1 MASTKTK
8 GDLAELIVAADLA
21 RRGYQVSFPY
31 GEDCDYDLIVDRNGR
46 LERVQVKHSDSKGQV
61 IRVQCYSSSL
71 TNGKVKH
78 RKPYTQSTVDWIAVY
93 DPRTDRCYYVSSD
106 EFASGRYQLS
116 LRIAATRN
124 AQTKGVRFAEDYL
137 DLDPPRR
144 RGMEPAGLEP
154 APSGLQSQRSP
165 N

>member
-8 GDLAELIVAADLA
+8 GDLAELMVAADLA

-31 GEDCDYDLIVDRNGR
+31 GEDCAYDLIVDRDGQ
-46 LERVQVKHSDSKGQV
+46 LERVQVKHADSKGRL

-78 RKPYTQSTVDWIAVY
+78 RKPYTRNMVDWIAVY
-93 DPRTDRCYYVSSD
+93 DPATNRCYYVSSD
-106 EFASGRYQLS
+106 EFAGGRYELS

-124 AQTKGVRFAEDYL
+124 AQRKGVRFAENYL
-137 DLDPPRR
+137 ELNSPRQQA
-144 RGMEPAGLEP
+144 MEPAGLEP
-154 APSGLQSQRSP
+154 ATSGLQSQRSP